1 MAKVKSS
8 YVCQNCGATSVK
20 WLGRCPACGQWNTYV
35 EEKVV
40 QPTSHTKG
48 LIEISRQA
56 HPQNLREVQSSNEV
70 RLDAGLQE
78 VNRLLGGGIVP
89 GSIIL
94 LGGEPGIGK
103 STLSLQLALHSHFE
117 KILYVSGEESASQIR
132 MRADRLGA
140 LPENCLILNETLLE
154 SILHHCSE
162 TTPGL
167 VVIDSIQ
174 TLYTETM
181 DSSAGSVAQVREC
194 AAALLRYA
202 KTSGVPVLLIG
213 HINKEGTLA
222 GPKVL
227 EHIVDVVLQFEG
239 DSTHSYRL
247 LRSIKNRFGSTYELA
262 MFEMQ
267 SSGLREITNPSE
279 LLLSHREESLS
290 GIAVGVVLNG
300 IRPLLVEVQA
310 LVSNSAYGTPQRSTT
325 GYDPR
330 RLNMLLAVLERR
342 LNLRMSTKD
351 VFLNIAGGLKIE
363 DPAVDLAVLGAILS
377 SVYDTAIPLDWALSG
392 EVGLAG
398 EIRSVARADQR
409 ALEAHRLGFHRFL
422 SASFPREAAS
432 ALPSGLCHGVN
443 KVEELTKLLLRS

>member
-40 QPTSHTKG
+40 QPTPHTKG

-56 HPQNLREVQSSNEV
+56 HPQNLREVQSSNEI

-103 STLSLQLALHSHFE
+103 STLSLQLALHSHFD

-132 MRADRLGA
+132 MRADRLGT

-377 SVYDTAIPLDWALSG
+377 SIYDAAIPLDWALSG

-422 SASFPREAAS
+422 SAALPRETAS
-432 ALPSGLCHGVN
+432 GLPSGLCHGVH
-443 KVEELTKLLLRS
+443 KVEELTKLLLRR

>member
-202 KTSGVPVLLIG
+202 KTSGVPVRLIG

-377 SVYDTAIPLDWALSG
+377 SIYDAAIPLDWALSG

-432 ALPSGLCHGVN
+432 SLPAGLCHGVN